1 MSGPGRDPVPDVDPF
16 EHDDAAYLLGALD
29 SVDRTAFEAHLR
41 GCAACTARV
50 ASLRPIVG
58 ALAAAGHE
66 ARHVVRDA
74 LDLPLETAAAN
85 TATSSAPAP
94 EPAIAANMPTSQA
107 DGVAGLVRLVER
119 RRRRTRWLFGGLASV
134 AAATIA
140 ALAVAL
146 AAPSQGHTPTAFA
159 QQMTATGAAA
169 IRATAAIAAA
179 PWGSEITIDCSYV
192 GSSQYT
198 SGDVYLLQVVDLS
211 GRSQEIGS
219 WTLARSTEARF
230 TSGTA
235 LAPGQIRA
243 VNVVEPDG
251 TVVLRLTA

>member
-29 SVDRTAFEAHLR
+29 GVDRAAFEAHLL

-50 ASLRPIVG
+50 AALRPIVDE
-58 ALAAAGHE
+58 LAAAGE
-66 ARHVVRDA
+66 AARDDVRDA
-74 LDLPLETAAAN
+74 LALSLESTTKDTTTGDTPTPKPA
-85 TATSSAPAP
+85 TAT
-94 EPAIAANMPTSQA
+94 NVPTPQA
-107 DGVAGLVRLVER
+107 DRVAGLVSLVER

-146 AAPSQGHTPTAFA
+146 AVPSQGPAPTALA

-179 PWGSEITIDCSYV
+179 PWGSEITIDCSYA

-211 GRSQEIGS
+211 GRSHEIGS

-235 LAPGQIRA
+235 LPPGQIRA

-251 TVVLRLTA
+251 TVVLRLAT